1 MTQNELNK
9 VIFWQLIAFAKLEE
23 NPQTEFSTS
32 PVLFEFAKTKGI
44 QNTLSVFK
52 LLEKYNFLSTN
63 SPTFQTISLTQKAF
77 SLEKNENIEK
87 MIFENNQL
95 VDKAIQKGNFDFVE
109 DLKNENEV
117 LKNLMR

>member
-1 MTQNELNK
+1 MTQNELTK